1 MKFEERYSCLPEDA
15 LPQEIVLLMGRGCF
29 WKKCSF
35 CDYHMDSGPD
45 SVSVSLN
52 NKVLKQVTGEFGRLV
67 VLNSGSYFELPEE
80 TKKQVLEICRQRNI
94 CHLHMESHWLLREKT
109 RVLKEKMDKEGI
121 CLHPRIGIETFDE
134 RYREEIMLKGMGYNR
149 EPSAI
154 AEIYDEC
161 CLLFGMTGQSPEQ
174 FEKDMS
180 TALKYFS
187 RVYVNIFNDNSTAVK
202 ADPEMI
208 RWFTVHSLPKLQKDP
223 RISVLMNNTD
233 LGVGD

>member
-1 MKFEERYSCLPEDA
+1 
-15 LPQEIVLLMGRGCF
+15 
-29 WKKCSF
+29 
-35 CDYHMDSGPD
+35 
-45 SVSVSLN
+45 
-52 NKVLKQVTGEFGRLV
+52 
-67 VLNSGSYFELPEE
+67 
-80 TKKQVLEICRQRNI
+80 
-94 CHLHMESHWLLREKT
+94 MESHWLLREKT

-134 RYREEIMLKGMGYNR
+134 QYREEIMLKGMGYNQA
-149 EPSAI
+149 PSAI

-202 ADPEMI
+202 ADPELI
-208 RWFTVHSLPKLQKDP
+208 RWFTVHSLPKLQRPQNLCSDEQH
-223 RISVLMNNTD
+223 RSW
-233 LGVGD
+233 GG